1 MTAINNVTDLSREGD
16 VAVIT
21 LNNPP
26 VNALNMAMRD
36 GLVAALDVAAK
47 DANAKAILLICAGR
61 TFIAGADISE
71 FDKAQSGADSKGA
84 GFKEA
89 QDAFDN
95 VKKPLVAA
103 IHGTALGGG
112 LEVSMCCHYRVAV
125 ASAKF
130 GQPEVNLG
138 LIPGAG
144 GTQRLP
150 RLAGVPKALEM
161 IATGKPI
168 GAADALA
175 NGLIDEIVP
184 GDLKAGAMAF
194 IAKLLAEGKGVRRA
208 RDMQDK
214 VTGDFA
220 PVFAFARAQKM
231 HGFDA
236 PLDAI
241 KAVEASTTMPF
252 DGGIALEQKIFA
264 ARLTSPQS
272 LALRHVF
279 FAERKTSKIPDV
291 PDDTPT
297 LPVKKVGVIGA
308 GTMGGGIAMNF
319 VNAGIPVVIM
329 EMKQEALD
337 HGLSVVRKNYDATA
351 AKGRLTPEDV
361 QKRMALLT
369 GTLKMEELGDCDLI
383 IEAVFERMDVKKD
396 VFAKLDKAAKPGAI
410 LATNTSFLDV
420 DEIAR
425 ATARPDHVLGLHFF
439 SPANV
444 MKLLEIVR
452 GEKTS
457 KEVVATAMKL
467 SRTIGK
473 VGVLVGVAF
482 GFVGN
487 RMLAARAAE
496 ADKMVLEGALPWDID
511 RVLVQFGFPMGG
523 FAMWDLAGLDLGWV
537 KEESHGETLRDLLNE
552 MGRKGQKTGAGYYDY
567 DEKRK
572 ATPSPVTEKLLAD
585 LWAKK
590 TVTPRKIPDQEMLER
605 SLYPMI
611 NEGAKILEEGKA
623 SRSSDI
629 DIVWIY
635 GYGFPAWRGGPMF
648 YADSIGLDT
657 VLAGIRKYGWKPSA
671 LLEKLVAEKKKF
683 SDL

>member
-1 MTAINNVTDLSREGD
+1 
-16 VAVIT
+16 
-21 LNNPP
+21 
-26 VNALNMAMRD
+26 
-36 GLVAALDVAAK
+36 
-47 DANAKAILLICAGR
+47 
-61 TFIAGADISE
+61 
-71 FDKAQSGADSKGA
+71 
-84 GFKEA
+84 
-89 QDAFDN
+89 
-95 VKKPLVAA
+95 
-103 IHGTALGGG
+103 
-112 LEVSMCCHYRVAV
+112 
-125 ASAKF
+125 
-130 GQPEVNLG
+130 
-138 LIPGAG
+138 
-144 GTQRLP
+144 
-150 RLAGVPKALEM
+150 
-161 IATGKPI
+161 
-168 GAADALA
+168 
-175 NGLIDEIVP
+175 
-184 GDLKAGAMAF
+184 
-194 IAKLLAEGKGVRRA
+194 
-208 RDMQDK
+208 
-214 VTGDFA
+214 
-220 PVFAFARAQKM
+220 
-231 HGFDA
+231 
-236 PLDAI
+236 
-241 KAVEASTTMPF
+241 VEASTTMPF
-252 DGGIALEQKIFA
+252 DDGIALEQKIFA

-297 LPVKKVGVIGA
+297 LPIKKVGVIGA

-319 VNAGIPVVIM
+319 VNAGIPVIIM

-337 HGLSVVRKNYDATA
+337 HGLGVVRKNYDATA

-369 GTLKMEELGDCDLI
+369 GTLKMEDLGDCDLI

-420 DEIAR
+420 DEIAC

-537 KEESHGETLRDLLNE
+537 KEESKSETLRDLLNE

-572 ATPSPVTEKLLAD
+572 ATPSPVTEKLLVD

-590 TVTPRKIPDQEMLER
+590 GVTPRKIPDQEMLER

-648 YADSIGLDT
+648 YADAIGLDT

-671 LLEKLVAEKKKF
+671 LLEKFVAEKKKF
-683 SDL
+683 ADL

>member
-1 MTAINNVTDLSREGD
+1 MTAVNSVTDIAREGD

-26 VNALNMAMRD
+26 VNALNLAMRD
-36 GLVAALDVAAK
+36 GLVAALDVANK
-47 DANAKAILLICAGR
+47 DEAAKAILLICAGR
-61 TFIAGADISE
+61 TFIAGADITE
-71 FDKAQSGADSKGA
+71 FDKAQKGA
-84 GFKEA
+84 NESAFGKA
-89 QDAFDN
+89 QDAFDA
-95 VKKPLVAA
+95 VKKPIVAA

-112 LEVSMCCHYRVAV
+112 LEVAMCCHYRVA
-125 ASAKF
+125 AGNAKF

-150 RLAGVPKALEM
+150 RLVGVPKALEM

-168 GAADALA
+168 GAEDALA
-175 NGLIDEIVP
+175 NGLIDEIVT
-184 GDLKAGAMAF
+184 GDLKQGAMAF
-194 IAKLLAEGKGVRRA
+194 IAKLRAEGKGVRRT
-208 RDMQDK
+208 RDMNDK
-214 VTGDFA
+214 ITGDFA
-220 PVFAFARAQKM
+220 PVFAFARGQKM
-231 HGFDA
+231 HGFEA

-241 KAVEASTTMPF
+241 KAVEGATTLPF
-252 DGGIALEQKIFA
+252 DEGIALENKIFA
-264 ARLTSPQS
+264 ERLFAPQS
-272 LALRHVF
+272 LALRHIF
-279 FAERKTSKIPDV
+279 FAERKTAKVPDV

-297 LPVKKVGVIGA
+297 LAIKKVGVVGA

-319 VNAGIPVVIM
+319 ANAGIPVVIM

-337 HGLSVVRKNYDATA
+337 HGLGVVRKNYESSA
-351 AKGRLTPEDV
+351 AKGRFTQDEV
-361 QKRMALLT
+361 EKRMGLLT
-369 GTLKMEELGDCDLI
+369 GTLKIEELADCDLI

-396 VFAKLDKAAKPGAI
+396 VFARLDKAAKPSAI
-410 LATNTSFLDV
+410 LASNTSFLDI

-425 ATARPDHVLGLHFF
+425 ATGRPEQVLGLHFF

-452 GEKTS
+452 GAKTS
-457 KEVVATAMKL
+457 KPVVATAMKL

-496 ADKMVLEGALPWDID
+496 ADKMLMEGAKPWDID
-511 RVLVQFGFPMGG
+511 RVLVKFGFPMGG

-537 KEESHGETLRDLLNE
+537 KEESKGETLRDLLNE

-567 DEKRK
+567 DAARK

-585 LWAKK
+585 LWANKS
-590 TVTPRKIPDQEMLER
+590 VSPRTIPDQEILER
-605 SLYPMI
+605 QLYPMI

-623 SRSSDI
+623 SRASDI

-657 VLAGIRKYGWKPSA
+657 VLAGIKKYGWKPAA

-683 SDL
+683 ADL

>member
-1 MTAINNVTDLSREGD
+1 MTAINSVTDLTREGD

-21 LNNPP
+21 INNPP
-26 VNALNMAMRD
+26 VNAL
-36 GLVAALDVAAK
+36 GLLVREGLIAALDQAGK
-47 DANAKAILLICAGR
+47 DAGAKAILLICAGR

-71 FDKAQSGADSKGA
+71 FGKPPSGP
-84 GFKEA
+84 GFIET
-89 QDAFDN
+89 QDAFDAAT
-95 VKKPLVAA
+95 KPIVAA

-112 LEVSMCCHYRVAV
+112 LETAMCCHYRVAV

-144 GTQRLP
+144 GSQRLP

-161 IATGKPI
+161 VATGKPI

-184 GDLKAGAMAF
+184 DELKAGALAF
-194 IAKLLAEGKGVRRA
+194 IAKFLAEGKGVRRT
-208 RDMQDK
+208 RDLNEK
-214 VTGDFA
+214 ITGDFA
-220 PVFAFARAQKM
+220 PIFAFAKGQNMR
-231 HGFDA
+231 GFEA

-241 KAVEASTTMPF
+241 NAVETATKLPF
-252 DGGIALEQKIFA
+252 DQGIAFEQKLFL
-264 ARLTSPQS
+264 ARMLSAQS
-272 LALRHVF
+272 AALRYLF
-279 FAERKTSKIPDV
+279 FAERKVSKIPDV

-297 LPVKKVGVIGA
+297 LPIKKVGIIGA

-319 VNAGIPVVIM
+319 ATAGIPVTIL

-337 HGLSVVRKNYDATA
+337 HGLGVVKKNYDNSA
-351 AKGRLTPEDV
+351 AKGRFTPEEA
-361 QKRMALLT
+361 QKRFALLT
-369 GTLKMEELGDCDLI
+369 GTLKMEDLGDCDLI
-383 IEAVFERMDVKKD
+383 IEAVFERMDIKKD
-396 VFAKLDKAAKPGAI
+396 VFAKLDKIAKAGAI
-410 LATNTSFLDV
+410 MASNTSFLNI
-420 DEIAR
+420 DEIA
-425 ATARPDHVLGLHFF
+425 AVTSRPDHVLGLHFF

-452 GEKTS
+452 GAKTS

-467 SRTIGK
+467 AKVIGK
-473 VGVLVGVAF
+473 VGVLVGVAY

-487 RMLAARAAE
+487 RMLAARSVE
-496 ADKMVLEGALPWDID
+496 ADKMVMEGAFPWDID
-511 RVLVQFGFPMGG
+511 KVLVKFGFPMGG

-552 MGRKGQKTGAGYYDY
+552 AGRKGQKTGGGYYDY
-567 DEKRK
+567 DAARK
-572 ATPSPVTEKLLAD
+572 ATPSPVTEKLLRD

-590 TVTPRKIPDQEMLER
+590 GITPRPIPEAEILER

-623 SRSSDI
+623 SRASDI
-629 DIVWIY
+629 DIVWLY

-648 YADSIGLDT
+648 YADSIGLNA
-657 VLAGIRKYGWKPSA
+657 VLAGVRKYGWPASA

-683 SDL
+683 TDL

>member
-1 MTAINNVTDLSREGD
+1 MTAINSVTDLSREGD

-36 GLVAALDVAAK
+36 GLVAALDQANK
-47 DANAKAILLICAGR
+47 DAGAKAILLICAGR

-71 FDKAQSGADSKGA
+71 FDKIQKGA

-89 QDAFDN
+89 QDAFDGVN
-95 VKKPLVAA
+95 KPLVAA

-112 LEVSMCCHYRVAV
+112 LEVAMCCHYRVAL

-150 RLAGVPKALEM
+150 RLVGVPKALEM

-168 GAADALA
+168 GASDALA
-175 NGLIDEIVP
+175 NGLIDEIVD
-184 GDLKAGAMAF
+184 GDLKAGALAF
-194 IAKLLAEGKGVRRA
+194 IARLLAEGKGVRRT
-208 RDMQDK
+208 RDAQEK
-214 VTGDFA
+214 VTGDFSM
-220 PVFAFARAQKM
+220 VFTFARGQKM

-241 KAVEASTTMPF
+241 KAVEAATTMPF
-252 DGGIALEQKIFA
+252 DDGIALEQQIFE
-264 ARLTSPQS
+264 ARRNSAQS
-272 LALRHVF
+272 LALRHLF

-291 PDDTPT
+291 SDDTAT
-297 LPVKKVGVIGA
+297 LPIKKVGIVGA

-319 VNAGIPVVIM
+319 ANAGIPVTIM

-337 HGLSVVRKNYDATA
+337 HGLGLVRKNYDASA
-351 AKGRLTPEDV
+351 AKGRFTPEDV
-361 QKRMALLT
+361 TTRMALLT
-369 GTLKMEELGDCDLI
+369 GTLKIEDLADCDLV
-383 IEAVFERMDVKKD
+383 IEAVFERMDIKKD
-396 VFAKLDKAAKPGAI
+396 VFARLDKAVKPGAI
-410 LATNTSFLDV
+410 LASNTSFLDI
-420 DEIAR
+420 DEIA
-425 ATARPDHVLGLHFF
+425 AVTGRPDHVLGLHFF

-452 GEKTS
+452 GAKTS

-473 VGVLVGVAF
+473 VGVLVGVAY

-487 RMLAARAAE
+487 RMLAARSNE
-496 ADKMVLEGALPWDID
+496 ADKMVMEGAKPWDID
-511 RVLVQFGFPMGG
+511 QVLVQFGFPMGG

-552 MGRKGQKTGAGYYDY
+552 MGRKGQKTGGDYYDY

-572 ATPSPVTEKLLAD
+572 ATPSPITGKLLTD

-590 TVTPRKIPDQEMLER
+590 NITPRTIPDQEILER
-605 SLYPMI
+605 QLYPMI

-623 SRSSDI
+623 SRASDI

-648 YADSIGLDT
+648 YADAIGLDT
-657 VLAGIRKYGWKPSA
+657 VLAGVKKYGWKPSA

>member
-1 MTAINNVTDLSREGD
+1 MTIINAVTDLTREGD
-16 VAVIT
+16 VAIIT

-26 VNALNMAMRD
+26 VNALSMAMRD
-36 GLVAALDVAAK
+36 GLVAALADAGK
-47 DANAKAILLICAGR
+47 DSAVKAILLICAGR

-71 FDKAQSGADSKGA
+71 FDKVQTGA

-95 VKKPLVAA
+95 VSKPIVVA

-112 LEVSMCCHYRVAV
+112 LEVAMCCHYRVAV

-150 RLAGVPKALEM
+150 RLVGIPKALEM

-168 GAADALA
+168 NAQDALA
-175 NGLIDEIVP
+175 NGLVDEIVP
-184 GDLKAGAMAF
+184 GDLKEGALAF
-194 IAKLLAEGKGVRRA
+194 IKKLLAEGKGVRRT
-208 RDMQDK
+208 RDLNEK
-214 VTGDFA
+214 ITGDFA
-220 PVFAFARAQKM
+220 PVFAFAKGQNMR
-231 HGFDA
+231 GFEA

-241 KAVEASTTMPF
+241 QAVEAVTSMSF
-252 DGGIALEQKIFA
+252 DDGILNEHRIFE
-264 ARLTSPQS
+264 ARRASAQS
-272 LALRHVF
+272 AALRYLF
-279 FAERKTSKIPDV
+279 FAERKVSKIPDA

-297 LPVKKVGVIGA
+297 LPIKKVGIIGA

-319 VNAGIPVVIM
+319 ATAGIAVTIL
-329 EMKQEALD
+329 EMKQEALE
-337 HGLSVVRKNYDATA
+337 HGLGVVKKNYDNSA
-351 AKGRLTPEDV
+351 AKGRFTPEEA
-361 QKRMALLT
+361 QKRFALLT
-369 GTLKMEELGDCDLI
+369 GTLKMEDLADCDLI
-383 IEAVFERMDVKKD
+383 IEAVFERMDIKKD
-396 VFAKLDKAAKPGAI
+396 VFGKLDKIAKPGAI
-410 LATNTSFLDV
+410 MASNTSFLNI
-420 DEIAR
+420 DEIA
-425 ATARPDHVLGLHFF
+425 AVTSRPDHVLGLHFF

-467 SRTIGK
+467 AKVIGK
-473 VGVLVGVAF
+473 VGVLVGVAY

-487 RMLAARAAE
+487 RMLAARSVE
-496 ADKMVLEGALPWDID
+496 ADKMVMEGAFPWDID
-511 RVLVQFGFPMGG
+511 KVLVKFGFPMGG
-523 FAMWDLAGLDLGWV
+523 FALWDLAGLDLGWV

-552 MGRKGQKTGAGYYDY
+552 AGRKGQKTGGGYYDY
-567 DEKRK
+567 DAARK
-572 ATPSPVTEKLLAD
+572 ATPSPVAEKLLTD

-590 TVTPRKIPDQEMLER
+590 GITPRKIPEQEILER

-623 SRSSDI
+623 SRASDI
-629 DIVWIY
+629 DIVWLY

-657 VLAGIRKYGWKPSA
+657 VLAGVRKYGWPASA
-671 LLEKLVAEKKKF
+671 LLENLVAEKKKF

>member
-1 MTAINNVTDLSREGD
+1 MTAINSVTDLSREGE

-21 LNNPP
+21 INNPP
-26 VNALNMAMRD
+26 VNAL
-36 GLVAALDVAAK
+36 GLAVREGLIAALDQAGK
-47 DANAKAILLICAGR
+47 DAGAKAILLICAGR

-71 FDKAQSGADSKGA
+71 FGKPPSGP
-84 GFKEA
+84 GFIET
-89 QDAFDN
+89 QNAFDAAA
-95 VKKPLVAA
+95 KPIVAA

-112 LEVSMCCHYRVAV
+112 LETAMCCHYRVAV

-161 IATGKPI
+161 VATGKPI
-168 GAADALA
+168 SAADALA

-184 GDLKAGAMAF
+184 DDLKAGALAF
-194 IAKLLAEGKGVRRA
+194 IAKLLAEGKGVRRT
-208 RDMQDK
+208 RDLK
-214 VTGDFA
+214 EKITGDFA
-220 PVFAFARAQKM
+220 PIFAFAKGQNMR
-231 HGFDA
+231 GFEA

-241 KAVEASTTMPF
+241 NAVEAATKLPF
-252 DGGIALEQKIFA
+252 DEGIAFEQKLFL
-264 ARLTSPQS
+264 ARMMSAQS
-272 LALRHVF
+272 AALRYLF
-279 FAERKTSKIPDV
+279 FAERKVSKIPDV

-297 LPVKKVGVIGA
+297 LPIKKVGIIGA

-319 VNAGIPVVIM
+319 ATAGIPVTIL

-337 HGLSVVRKNYDATA
+337 HGLSIVKKNYDNSA
-351 AKGRLTPEDV
+351 AKGRFTPEEA
-361 QKRMALLT
+361 QKRFALLT
-369 GTLKMEELGDCDLI
+369 GTLKMEDLGDCDLI
-383 IEAVFERMDVKKD
+383 IEAVFERMDIKKD
-396 VFAKLDKAAKPGAI
+396 VFAKLDKIAKPGAI
-410 LATNTSFLDV
+410 MASNTSFLNI
-420 DEIAR
+420 DEIA
-425 ATARPDHVLGLHFF
+425 AVTSRPDHVLGMHFF

-452 GEKTS
+452 GAKTS
-457 KEVVATAMKL
+457 KEVVATAVKL
-467 SRTIGK
+467 AKVIGK
-473 VGVLVGVAF
+473 VGVLVGVAY

-487 RMLAARAAE
+487 RMLAARSVE
-496 ADKMVLEGALPWDID
+496 ADKMVMEGAFPWDID
-511 RVLVQFGFPMGG
+511 KVLVKFGFPMGG

-552 MGRKGQKTGAGYYDY
+552 AGRKGQKTGGGYYDY
-567 DEKRK
+567 DAARK
-572 ATPSPVTEKLLAD
+572 ATPSPVAEKLLTD

-590 TVTPRKIPDQEMLER
+590 GITPRKIPESEILER

-623 SRSSDI
+623 SRASDI
-629 DIVWIY
+629 DIVWLY

-657 VLAGIRKYGWKPSA
+657 VLAGVRKYGWPPSA

-683 SDL
+683 TDL

>member
-1 MTAINNVTDLSREGD
+1 MTAINAVTDLSREGD
-16 VAVIT
+16 VAVIL
-21 LNNPP
+21 LNHPP
-26 VNALNMAMRD
+26 VNALNEQMRD
-36 GLVAALDVAAK
+36 GLVAALTDAGK
-47 DANAKAILLICAGR
+47 DNAVRAILLICAGR

-71 FDKAQSGADSKGA
+71 FDKVQKGA

-95 VKKPLVAA
+95 VQKPIVAA

-112 LEVSMCCHYRVAV
+112 LEVAMCCHYRVAMG
-125 ASAKF
+125 SAKF

-150 RLAGVPKALEM
+150 RLVGIPKALEM
-161 IATGKPI
+161 VATGKPI
-168 GAADALA
+168 NAQDALL

-184 GDLKAGAMAF
+184 GDLKEGALAF
-194 IAKLLAEGKGVRRA
+194 INELLAEGKGIRRT
-208 RDMQDK
+208 RDMNEK
-214 VTGDFA
+214 IAGDFA
-220 PVFAFARAQKM
+220 PIFAFAKGQNMR
-231 HGFDA
+231 GFEA
-236 PLDAI
+236 PMDAI
-241 KAVEASTTMPF
+241 KAVEAVTSMSF
-252 DGGIALEQKIFA
+252 DEGILNEHKIFE
-264 ARLTSPQS
+264 ARRASAQS
-272 LALRHVF
+272 LALRHLF
-279 FAERKTSKIPDV
+279 FAERKTSKVPDV
-291 PDDTPT
+291 ADDTPT
-297 LPVKKVGVIGA
+297 LPIKKVGIVGA

-319 VNAGIPVVIM
+319 VNAGIPVTIV
-329 EMKQEALD
+329 EMKQDALD
-337 HGLSVVRKNYDATA
+337 HGLGVVKKNYDNSA
-351 AKGRLTPEDV
+351 AKGRFSAEEV
-361 QKRMALLT
+361 AKRMSLLT
-369 GTLKMEELGDCDLI
+369 GTLKFEDLADCDLI

-396 VFAKLDKAAKPGAI
+396 VFAKLDKVAKPGAI
-410 LATNTSFLDV
+410 LASNTSFLNI
-420 DEIAR
+420 DEIAS
-425 ATARPDHVLGLHFF
+425 ATERPGHVLGLHFF

-467 SRTIGK
+467 AKTIGK
-473 VGVLVGVAF
+473 VGVLVGVAY

-487 RMLAARAAE
+487 RMLAARSNE
-496 ADKMVLEGALPWDID
+496 ADKMVMEGALPWDID
-511 RVLVQFGFPMGG
+511 RVLVRFGFPMGG

-572 ATPSPVTEKLLAD
+572 ATPSPITENLLKD

-590 TVTPRKIPDQEMLER
+590 GVTPRTIPDQEILER
-605 SLYPMI
+605 QLYPMI

-623 SRSSDI
+623 SRASDI
-629 DIVWIY
+629 DIVWLY

-648 YADSIGLDT
+648 YADTIGLDT
-657 VLAGIRKYGWKPSA
+657 VLAGVKKYGWKPSA
-671 LLEKLVAEKKKF
+671 LLEKLVAEEKKF
-683 SDL
+683 ADL

>member
-1 MTAINNVTDLSREGD
+1 MTAINAVTDLSREGD

-36 GLVAALDVAAK
+36 GLVVALDQANK
-47 DANAKAILLICAGR
+47 DVGAKAVLLICAGR
-61 TFIAGADISE
+61 TFIAGADITE
-71 FDKAQSGADSKGA
+71 FDKIQTGA

-89 QDAFDN
+89 QDAFDGLT
-95 VKKPLVAA
+95 KPLVAA
-103 IHGTALGGG
+103 IHGSALGGG
-112 LEVSMCCHYRVAV
+112 LEVAMCCHYRVAV

-150 RLAGVPKALEM
+150 RLVGVPKALEM

-168 GAADALA
+168 GAAEALA

-184 GDLKAGAMAF
+184 DDLKAGAMAF
-194 IAKLLAEGKGVRRA
+194 IARLLADGKTIRRT
-208 RDMQDK
+208 RDLQDK

-220 PVFAFARAQKM
+220 PVFAFARGQNM
-231 HGFDA
+231 RGFEA
-236 PLDAI
+236 PMDAI
-241 KAVEASTTMPF
+241 AAVEAATTLPF
-252 DGGIALEQKIFA
+252 DQGIALEQQTFEKRRA
-264 ARLTSPQS
+264 SGQS
-272 LALRHVF
+272 MALRHLF
-279 FAERKTSKIPDV
+279 FAERKTAKIPDV

-297 LPVKKVGVIGA
+297 LPIRKVGIVGA

-319 VNAGIPVVIM
+319 ANAGIPVTIL

-337 HGLSVVRKNYDATA
+337 HGLSVVKKNYDTSA
-351 AKGRLTPEDV
+351 AKGRFTAEEV
-361 QKRMALLT
+361 NQRMSFLT
-369 GTLKMEELGDCDLI
+369 GTLKMEDLADCDLI
-383 IEAVFERMDVKKD
+383 IEAVFERMGVKKD
-396 VFAKLDKAAKPGAI
+396 VFAKLDKVAKPGAL
-410 LATNTSFLDV
+410 LASNTSFLDI

-425 ATARPDHVLGLHFF
+425 ATSRPDHVLGLHFF

-457 KEVVATAMKL
+457 KEAVATAMKL
-467 SRTIGK
+467 ARTIGK

-487 RMLAARAAE
+487 RMLAARSAE
-496 ADKMVLEGALPWDID
+496 ADKMVMEGATPWSID

-537 KEESHGETLRDLLNE
+537 KEESKGETLRDLLNE

-567 DEKRK
+567 DPATRK
-572 ATPSPVTEKLLAD
+572 AAQSPVTDKLLAD

-590 TVTPRKIPDQEMLER
+590 SVTPREISDQEILER
-605 SLYPMI
+605 QIYPMI
-611 NEGAKILEEGKA
+611 NEGAKILGEGKA
-623 SRSSDI
+623 SRASDI
-629 DIVWIY
+629 DIVWLY

-657 VLAGIRKYGWKPSA
+657 VLTGIRKYGWKPSA

-683 SDL
+683 ADL

>member
-1 MTAINNVTDLSREGD
+1 MTAINSVTDLSREGA

-21 LNNPP
+21 INNPP
-26 VNALNMAMRD
+26 VNAL
-36 GLVAALDVAAK
+36 GLSVREGLIAALDKAGK
-47 DANAKAILLICAGR
+47 DAGAKAILLICAGR

-71 FDKAQSGADSKGA
+71 FGKPPSGP
-84 GFKEA
+84 GFIET
-89 QDAFDN
+89 QDAFDAAT
-95 VKKPLVAA
+95 KPIVAA

-112 LEVSMCCHYRVAV
+112 LETAMCCHYRVAV

-144 GTQRLP
+144 GSQRLP

-161 IATGKPI
+161 VATGKPI
-168 GAADALA
+168 GATDALES
-175 NGLIDEIVP
+175 GLIDEIVP
-184 GDLKAGAMAF
+184 DDLKAGALAF
-194 IAKLLAEGKGVRRA
+194 IAKLLAEGKGVRRT
-208 RDMQDK
+208 RDLNEK
-214 VTGDFA
+214 ITGDFA
-220 PVFAFARAQKM
+220 PIFAFAKGQNMR
-231 HGFDA
+231 GFEA

-241 KAVEASTTMPF
+241 NAVEAATKLPF
-252 DGGIALEQKIFA
+252 DEGIAFEQKLFL
-264 ARLTSPQS
+264 ARMMSAQS
-272 LALRHVF
+272 AALRYLF
-279 FAERKTSKIPDV
+279 FAERKVSKIPDA

-297 LPVKKVGVIGA
+297 LPIKKVGIIGA

-319 VNAGIPVVIM
+319 ATAGIPVTIL

-337 HGLSVVRKNYDATA
+337 HGLGVVKKNYDSSA
-351 AKGRLTPEDV
+351 AKGRFTPEEA
-361 QKRMALLT
+361 QKRFALLT
-369 GTLKMEELGDCDLI
+369 GTLKMEDLADCDLI
-383 IEAVFERMDVKKD
+383 IEAVFERMDIKKD
-396 VFAKLDKAAKPGAI
+396 VFAKLDKIAKPGAI
-410 LATNTSFLDV
+410 MASNTSFLNI
-420 DEIAR
+420 DEIA
-425 ATARPDHVLGLHFF
+425 AVTSRPDHVLGLHFF

-452 GEKTS
+452 GAKTS
-457 KEVVATAMKL
+457 KEVIATAAKL
-467 SRTIGK
+467 AKAIGK
-473 VGVLVGVAF
+473 VGVVVGVAY

-487 RMLAARAAE
+487 RMLAARSAE
-496 ADKMVLEGALPWDID
+496 ADKMVMEGAFPWDID
-511 RVLVQFGFPMGG
+511 KVLVKFGFPMGG

-552 MGRKGQKTGAGYYDY
+552 AGRKGQKTGGGYYDY
-567 DEKRK
+567 DAARK
-572 ATPSPVTEKLLAD
+572 ATPSPVAEKLLTD
-585 LWAKK
+585 LWVKK
-590 TVTPRKIPDQEMLER
+590 GITPRKIPEQEILER

-623 SRSSDI
+623 SRASDI
-629 DIVWIY
+629 DIVWLY

-657 VLAGIRKYGWKPSA
+657 VLAGVRKYGWPASA